1 MVERVQRVGRSC
13 LEDSPV
19 SLGPDYP
26 PDHSKSISFNVSYS
40 EKMARAGHAGPIH
53 IRKRHHHRPRPLR
66 QAAAG
71 PPGSRRHPL
80 LRRRYMDPQHPDRRP
95 RRLRDLRGRRGLGGV
110 PGVGVLP
117 SGEPRGGGGRM
128 RGVRD
133 AWGEFFRLPAELK
146 RSYANAP
153 TTYEGY
159 GSRLGTEVGA
169 ELDWGDYFFLNLLPE
184 SAKDYAKWPTEP
196 PNCREITEEYGRE
209 VVKLCGA
216 LLRLLSISLGLGAD
230 FLERSFGGAEEVGAA
245 CLRVSYYPKCPQP
258 ELTLG
263 LSAHS
268 DPGGLTVLSADDR
281 VLGLQVRKAGRWI
294 TVRPLPGALI
304 VNVGD
309 QIQVITNGIYKSVEH
324 RVVVNA
330 VAERLSIAVF
340 YNPRN
345 DLLIGPAPELLTPE
359 QPPLYRPMTYGEYRM
374 FIRKNGPKGKVQV
387 ESLKTV

>member
-1 MVERVQRVGRSC
+1 MYRTLKKWLEPVTPVQSISESGITTV
-13 LEDSPV
+13 
-19 SLGPDYP
+19 PDRYVKPP
-26 PDHSKSISFNVSYS
+26 PD
-40 EKMARAGHAGPIH
+40 
-53 IRKRHHHRPRPLR
+53 RP
-66 QAAAG
+66 AAADTLSYADDTWTHNI
-71 PPGSRRHPL
+71 PTV
-80 LRRRYMDPQHPDRRP
+80 
-95 RRLRDLRGRRGLGGV
+95 DLAASATSAAAAVSAACREWGFFQV
-110 PGVGVLP
+110 VNHGVG
-117 SGEPRGGGGRM
+117 EGRM